1 MDYAAQVSAIVKEH
15 IERTRRKYRAVLV
28 GGADGLKNQAD
39 LQHTLEAF
47 ESSGLILHLYLGHEP
62 SVVQAVKKVIPS
74 ISALKDR
81 ELLVGAE

>member
-28 GGADGLKNQAD
+28 GGADGLKNRAD

-47 ESSGLILHLYLGHEP
+47 ESSGLILHLYLGHA
-62 SVVQAVKKVIPS
+62 SVEAVRNVIPLIPS
-74 ISALKDR
+74 LRAR
-81 ELLVGAE
+81 ELLIA